1 VSGRDLDTIVL
12 GGGPAGVTA
21 ALRAAELGARVAL
34 VERDRMGGT
43 CTDDGCAPT
52 RVLAHAARLLRDTE
66 QYAAYGLIG
75 ERPTLDFPRLL
86 ARTQEAIYRI
96 HEKKQ
101 LAAHL
106 ERGGVQVHESAGAT
120 AFIDPFTVELA
131 SGVQLSADRF
141 VICVGGHA
149 RRLPIPGAELAMTH
163 SDVWRMERL
172 PASVAIVGASA
183 TGVQLASVFDAF
195 GSRVL
200 LLEVAPRVL
209 AGEDELVSWALTDA
223 FERRGVE
230 LEVGVEGIDS
240 IEAGAEALRIAY
252 RGGGERRVASV
263 EAVIMAV
270 GWTGNLDGL
279 NLEAAGVA
287 TERGFITVDETLRTT
302 ADHIFA
308 AGDVTG
314 RMMLVQSA
322 TFEARVAAE
331 NAIRGSRLP
340 SSHALVPHG
349 GFTDPEYASVGLPE
363 HLAGDPAEHLVAAV
377 PYAELDRSVI
387 DGRAEGLA
395 KLIVARSGAILG
407 AHVVGEQ
414 AVEIVQVVA
423 AGMAAG
429 MTVDQLAEMEFAYP
443 TYTSILG
450 LAARQVRHRLQ
461 HDRAAEPWH
470 ALGRRP
476 LAEWERRDLIAL
488 VGEAS
493 GNDPGTTPARW
504 RAGRRAR

>member
-1 VSGRDLDTIVL
+1 MSTGDFDLIVL

-21 ALRAAELGARVAL
+21 ALRAAELRARVAL

-66 QYAAYGLIG
+66 QHAAYGLIG
-75 ERPTLDFPRLL
+75 ERPGLDFPRLL

-101 LAAHL
+101 LATHL
-106 ERGGVQVHESAGAT
+106 SRAGVQVHETTGGA
-120 AFIDPFTVELA
+120 AFVDPFTVELA
-131 SGVQLSADRF
+131 SGTRLRADRF

-149 RRLPIPGAELAMTH
+149 RRLPIRGVELALTH
-163 SDVWRMERL
+163 SDVWRMARL

-183 TGVQLASVFDAF
+183 TGVQLASVFNAF

-200 LLEVAPRVL
+200 VLEVAPRLL
-209 AGEDELVSWALTDA
+209 AGEDALVSWALTDA
-223 FERRGVE
+223 FESRGIGLKV
-230 LEVGVEGIDS
+230 GIDGIDG
-240 IEAGAEALRIAY
+240 IEPQDGQLRITYHEQGAQ
-252 RGGGERRVASV
+252 RVASV
-263 EAVIMAV
+263 EAVILAV

-287 TERGFITVDETLRTT
+287 TERGVITVDDSLRSTS
-302 ADHIFA
+302 DHIFA

-331 NAIRGSRLP
+331 NAIRGSELP
-340 SSHALVPHG
+340 SRHSLVPHG

-363 HLAGDPAEHLVAAV
+363 HLAGDPAEHVVAAI
-377 PYAELDRSVI
+377 PYADLDRSVI
-387 DGRAEGLA
+387 DGRTEGLA
-395 KLIVARSGAILG
+395 KLIVERSGAVLG

-450 LAARQVRHRLQ
+450 LAARQVAHQLRH
-461 HDRAAEPWH
+461 DEGAEPWH

-476 LAEWERRDLIAL
+476 LAEWERRDLTAL
-488 VGEAS
+488 VGEAT
-493 GNDPGTTPARW
+493 GNDPGTSQA
-504 RAGRRAR
+504 

>member
-1 VSGRDLDTIVL
+1 MSDRDFDLIVL

-52 RVLAHAARLLRDTE
+52 RVLAQAARLLRDAD
-66 QYAAYGLIG
+66 QYSAYGLMG
-75 ERPTLDFPRLL
+75 ERPELDFPRLL

-106 ERGGVQVHESAGAT
+106 SRAGVEVHENAGTT
-120 AFIDPFTVELA
+120 AFVDPFTVELA
-131 SGVQLSADRF
+131 SGVQLTADRF

-149 RRLPIPGAELAMTH
+149 RRLPIPGAELALTH

-183 TGVQLASVFDAF
+183 TGVQLASVFDTF
-195 GSRVL
+195 GSWVL

-223 FERRGVE
+223 FERRGIG
-230 LEVGVEGIDS
+230 LKVGVGGIDR
-240 IEAGAEALRIAY
+240 IESDDAAFRIAY
-252 RGGGERRVASV
+252 RDGGERRDASV
-263 EAVIMAV
+263 EAVILAV
-270 GWTGNLDGL
+270 GWTGNLDDL
-279 NLEAAGVA
+279 DLEAAGVA
-287 TERGFITVDETLRTT
+287 TERGFITVDESLRTS

-331 NAIRGSRLP
+331 NAIRGGGLR

-363 HLAGDPAEHLVAAV
+363 HLAGDPSRHVVAAV

-387 DGRAEGLA
+387 DGRTEGLA
-395 KLIVARSGAILG
+395 KLIVDRSGQILG

-414 AVEIVQVVA
+414 AVEIVQIVA
-423 AGMAAG
+423 VGMAAG
-429 MTVDQLAEMEFAYP
+429 MTVGQLAEMEFAYP

-450 LAARQVRHRLQ
+450 LAARQVVHQLQ
-461 HDRAAEPWH
+461 RDEAADPWH

-476 LAEWERRDLIAL
+476 LAEWERRDL
-488 VGEAS
+488 
-493 GNDPGTTPARW
+493 TTVMTDT
-504 RAGRRAR
+504 AGS

>member
-1 VSGRDLDTIVL
+1 MSDRDFDLIVL

-52 RVLAHAARLLRDTE
+52 RVLAHAARLLRDAE
-66 QYAAYGLIG
+66 QHSAYGLIG
-75 ERPTLDFPRLL
+75 ERPRIDFPRLL

-106 ERGGVQVHESAGAT
+106 ERAGVEVRETAGTT
-120 AFIDPFTVELA
+120 AFADPFTVELA
-131 SGVQLSADRF
+131 SGAQMSADRF

-149 RRLPIPGAELAMTH
+149 RRLPIPGAELALTH

-183 TGVQLASVFDAF
+183 TGVQLASVFDTF

-200 LLEVAPRVL
+200 LLEVAPRIL
-209 AGEDELVSWALTDA
+209 AGEDELVSWALSDA
-223 FERRGVE
+223 FERRGIV
-230 LEVGVEGIDS
+230 LEVGIDGIDG
-240 IEAGAEALRIAY
+240 IESERGAFQMTY
-252 RGGGERRVASV
+252 RSGGESRRASV
-263 EAVIMAV
+263 EAVILAV
-270 GWTGNLDGL
+270 GWTGNIEDL
-279 NLEAAGVA
+279 NSQAAGVA
-287 TERGFITVDETLRTT
+287 TERGFITVDESLRTS

-322 TFEARVAAE
+322 SFEARVAAE
-331 NAIRGSRLP
+331 NAIHGRGLP
-340 SSHALVPHG
+340 SEHALVPHG
-349 GFTDPEYASVGLPE
+349 GFTDPEYASVGPPE
-363 HLAGDPAEHLVAAV
+363 HLAGGPANHVVAAV

-387 DGRAEGLA
+387 DGRTEGLA
-395 KLIVARSGAILG
+395 KLIVARSGQILG

-429 MTVDQLAEMEFAYP
+429 MTVGQLAEMEFAYP
-443 TYTSILG
+443 SYTGILG
-450 LAARQVRHRLQ
+450 LAARQVVHQLQ
-461 HDRAAEPWH
+461 RDPVAEPWH

-476 LAEWERRDLIAL
+476 LAEWERRDLTAF
-488 VGEAS
+488 VG
-493 GNDPGTTPARW
+493 DVLP
-504 RAGRRAR
+504 